1 MNRLTKKLKELK
13 AENKKALVAYL
24 VAGDPDIESTLS
36 LMKLFIES
44 GVDIIEIGVPF
55 TDPIA
60 EGPIIQKAHDRAL
73 QKNVSLSLIF
83 NMIKD
88 FRIEDNETPIV
99 LMGYLNTFISHKDL
113 IKNNEENSID
123 SILVVDIPGEVNLAD
138 YGLESSN
145 VNTISLISPTT
156 KENRIKSIAQN
167 SSGFVYYV
175 TLRGVTGSS
184 NLNIDEISKNIEE
197 IKKYA
202 SVPTLAG
209 FGIKS
214 PQDAKLL
221 AKCSDGVIIGSSIV
235 KMIEES
241 SDSRE
246 FDRIG
251 QYITEIKQAISWI
264 D

>member
-88 FRIEDNETPIV
+88 FRIEDNKTPIV

-113 IKNNEENSID
+113 IKNNEENAID

-214 PQDAKLL
+214 PEDAKLL

-241 SDSRE
+241 SDLRE

-251 QYITEIKQAISWI
+251 QYITDIKQAIS
-264 D
+264 

>member
-1 MNRLTKKLKELK
+1 MNRLTKKLTELK

-24 VAGDPDIESTLS
+24 VGGDPDIESTLL
-36 LMKLFIES
+36 LMKLFVEA

-83 NMIKD
+83 NMIKN
-88 FRIEDNETPIV
+88 FRVDDNETPIV

-113 IKNNEENSID
+113 IKENEKNVLD
-123 SILVVDIPGEVNLAD
+123 SILVVDIPGESNLAD
-138 YGLESSN
+138 YGLESN
-145 VNTISLISPTT
+145 KVNTISLISPTT

-184 NLNIDEISKNIEE
+184 NLDIDEISKNIQE

-214 PQDAKLL
+214 TEDARLL
-221 AKCSDGVIIGSSIV
+221 AKCSDGVIIGSSLV
-235 KMIEES
+235 KMIEENS
-241 SDSRE
+241 GSRE

-251 QYITEIKQAISWI
+251 QYITEIKQAIS
-264 D
+264 

>member
-214 PQDAKLL
+214 PEDAKLL

-241 SDSRE
+241 SNSRE

>member
-1 MNRLTKKLKELK
+1 MNRLTKKLTELK

-24 VAGDPDIESTLS
+24 VGGDPDIESTLL
-36 LMKLFIES
+36 LMKLFVEA

-83 NMIKD
+83 NMIKN
-88 FRIEDNETPIV
+88 FRVDDNETPIV

-113 IKNNEENSID
+113 IKENEKNVLD
-123 SILVVDIPGEVNLAD
+123 SILVVDIPGESNLAD
-138 YGLESSN
+138 YGLDSN
-145 VNTISLISPTT
+145 KVNTISLISPTT

-184 NLNIDEISKNIEE
+184 NLDIDEISKNIQE

-214 PQDAKLL
+214 PEDARLL
-221 AKCSDGVIIGSSIV
+221 AKCSDGVIIGSSLV
-235 KMIEES
+235 KMIEENS
-241 SDSRE
+241 GSRE

-251 QYITEIKQAISWI
+251 QYITEIKQAIS
-264 D
+264 

>member
-1 MNRLTKKLKELK
+1 MNRLTKKLTELK

-24 VAGDPDIESTLS
+24 VGGDPDIESTLL
-36 LMKLFIES
+36 LMKLFVEA

-73 QKNVSLSLIF
+73 QKNVSLSSIF
-83 NMIKD
+83 NMIKN
-88 FRIEDNETPIV
+88 FRVDDNETPIV

-113 IKNNEENSID
+113 IKENEKNVLD
-123 SILVVDIPGEVNLAD
+123 SILVVDIPGESNLAD
-138 YGLESSN
+138 YGLESN
-145 VNTISLISPTT
+145 KVNTISLISPTT

-184 NLNIDEISKNIEE
+184 NLDIDEISKNIQE

-214 PQDAKLL
+214 PEDARLL
-221 AKCSDGVIIGSSIV
+221 AKCSDGVIIGSSLV
-235 KMIEES
+235 KMIEENS
-241 SDSRE
+241 GSRE

-251 QYITEIKQAISWI
+251 QYITEIKQAIS
-264 D
+264 

>member
-1 MNRLTKKLKELK
+1 MNRLTKKLTELK

-24 VAGDPDIESTLS
+24 VGGDPDIESTLH
-36 LMKLFIES
+36 LMKLFVEA

-83 NMIKD
+83 NMIKN
-88 FRIEDNETPIV
+88 FRVDDNETPIV

-113 IKNNEENSID
+113 IKENEKNVLD
-123 SILVVDIPGEVNLAD
+123 SILVVDIPGESNLAD
-138 YGLESSN
+138 YGLESN
-145 VNTISLISPTT
+145 KVNTISLISPTT

-184 NLNIDEISKNIEE
+184 NLDIDEISKNIQE

-214 PQDAKLL
+214 PEDARLL
-221 AKCSDGVIIGSSIV
+221 AKCSDGVIIGSSLV
-235 KMIEES
+235 KMIEENS
-241 SDSRE
+241 GSRE

-251 QYITEIKQAISWI
+251 QYITEIKQAIS
-264 D
+264 

>member
-1 MNRLTKKLKELK
+1 MNRLTKKLTELK

-24 VAGDPDIESTLS
+24 VGGDPDIESTLL
-36 LMKLFIES
+36 LMKLFVEA

-83 NMIKD
+83 NMIKN
-88 FRIEDNETPIV
+88 FRIDDNETPIV

-113 IKNNEENSID
+113 IKENEKNVLD
-123 SILVVDIPGEVNLAD
+123 SILVVDIPGESNLAD
-138 YGLESSN
+138 YGLESN
-145 VNTISLISPTT
+145 KVNTISLISPTT

-184 NLNIDEISKNIEE
+184 NLDIDEISKNIQE

-214 PQDAKLL
+214 PEDARLL
-221 AKCSDGVIIGSSIV
+221 AKCSDGVIIGSSLV
-235 KMIEES
+235 KMIEQNS
-241 SDSRE
+241 GSRE

-251 QYITEIKQAISWI
+251 QYITEIKQAIS
-264 D
+264 

>member
-36 LMKLFIES
+36 LIKLFIES

-113 IKNNEENSID
+113 IKNNEENAID

-214 PQDAKLL
+214 TDDAKLL

-241 SDSRE
+241 SDLRE

-251 QYITEIKQAISWI
+251 QYITDIKQAIS
-264 D
+264 

>member
-1 MNRLTKKLKELK
+1 MNRLTKKLTELK

-24 VAGDPDIESTLS
+24 VGGDPDIESTLL
-36 LMKLFIES
+36 LMKLFVEA

-83 NMIKD
+83 NMIKN
-88 FRIEDNETPIV
+88 FRVDDNETPIV

-113 IKNNEENSID
+113 IKENEKNALD
-123 SILVVDIPGEVNLAD
+123 SILVVDIPGESNLAD
-138 YGLESSN
+138 YGLESN
-145 VNTISLISPTT
+145 KVNTISLISPTT

-184 NLNIDEISKNIEE
+184 NLDIDEISKNIQE

-214 PQDAKLL
+214 TEDARLL
-221 AKCSDGVIIGSSIV
+221 AKCSDGVIIGSSLV
-235 KMIEES
+235 KMIEENS
-241 SDSRE
+241 GSRE

-251 QYITEIKQAISWI
+251 QYITEIKQAIS
-264 D
+264 